1 MMGFISAGDIIMII
15 ALSIIVQSKKSLI
28 ISPCVVKVDSHRRTR
43 EGVGGGGAAALAEP
57 EWSWGLLSPGVTM
70 TTDDTDRCLSE
81 TSSVILTFL
90 LNYVET
96 NSSAF

>member
-1 MMGFISAGDIIMII
+1 MII

-43 EGVGGGGAAALAEP
+43 EGVGEGGAAALAEP

>member
-1 MMGFISAGDIIMII
+1 MGFISAGDIIMII

-43 EGVGGGGAAALAEP
+43 EGVGEGGTAALAEP
-57 EWSWGLLSPGVTM
+57 EWSWGLLSPGVTI